1 MDIQLRTAV
10 AVSRVLIQPI
20 PSPLATLMTNVTT
33 AATMPRRIAAPAR
46 AFQVPPQRRAKAM
59 PTNPSAS
66 KDGILTVDDKAIKPD
81 PATR

>member
-33 AATMPRRIAAPAR
+33 AATMPRRIAAPAKLSR
-46 AFQVPPQRRAKAM
+46 FHPNAGP
-59 PTNPSAS
+59 
-66 KDGILTVDDKAIKPD
+66 KPCRQI
-81 PATR
+81 PVQARTEF